1 MLKRIF
7 SLVTALV
14 LVCSFLPAAIVYAAD
29 KSEIQLLADLGIID
43 VTEKVTLLPETFT
56 REDFAVAL
64 NKIDRNILL
73 SRSANGVCCIL
84 AQKEKLAFFQNQF
97 TTVDNMSRLPFAH
110 INHFHII
117 VGMLRKMYKS
127 RMWPNSDQLSRR

>member
-7 SLVTALV
+7 SLVIALV

-43 VTEKVTLLPETFT
+43 VTEKATLLPETFS

-64 NKIDRNILL
+64 NKIDRNIENFITDGEEEGKY
-73 SRSANGVCCIL
+73 A
-84 AQKEKLAFFQNQF
+84 AD
-97 TTVDNMSRLPFAH
+97 T
-110 INHFHII
+110 
-117 VGMLRKMYKS
+117 GML
-127 RMWPNSDQLSRR
+127 